1 MAFVGREREL
11 AQLAE
16 AVRRVAQG
24 GLGRVVLTGPAGIGC
39 TRLLDELFDRVK
51 VVPGVVACRGRA
63 YAPGA
68 GVAYQALGDALD
80 GALRGLSDER
90 LLKVVGACGR
100 DLSLLVPAVTDRL
113 DEIGVDRRAPRLIA
127 PDQLGR
133 RVVES
138 ILGVLERLAGNGV
151 LLLTL
156 EDLHLADPGT
166 RALVRALQT
175 VGRSLP
181 ICLVVSYQPDML
193 HRRHP
198 VQPLADWLA
207 DDPAVQHVALG
218 PLGARDIEQL
228 VSDAAEVGSRA
239 NFLPSIVEGARGNP
253 LVALWLASSTE
264 IVAGI
269 RLSDPFDELCGA
281 RLEALPR
288 DAVRVVRTL
297 SAAAMPLTPASLLRV
312 QLPEGR
318 PTIQG
323 LEAAI
328 GSGFVVEHGEQV
340 AIAHELLAEAVDSL
354 ELMADRR
361 GIHMALARQLAAQ
374 PAVAAWHWARARR
387 PVDARD
393 ASIRAATAALHLDP
407 AETVLGHYEEALEL
421 PGLDELM
428 PEERAALWA
437 GAAAASASAGRF
449 RRAASLQRRAIENR
463 ARREASSERGGRD
476 AATRLLLGEM
486 YADLGRYQ
494 WAGGE
499 LEGAIESMERALG
512 IMPAHA
518 SRIRARAQAALA
530 QHLMIAGRFEESAA
544 LAREA
549 RDTATAAAVDE
560 GTQAELGHAIC
571 TLGMDVAYL
580 GDLEGGLALLERS
593 ASIAREAGRLDD
605 LMRVAANRTTLLDLD
620 SRREEALAVVHA
632 SLEDAAVGGLAASY
646 GAFLRGNS
654 ADILYHLGR
663 WQEAEAECRLAQD
676 WRMSALEAEWW
687 PPLVLGLVL
696 TESRGDEEAERLV
709 GQALLQLDTVQPGQW
724 TGHVLRSAISVA
736 LWARDPGGALAI
748 AEREWPR
755 ALESDELAVVA
766 WAASSCLE
774 AAAAA
779 ADHGRQHA
787 DPGLIV
793 RARDLAS
800 RILPEASAHVAGSAV
815 PPSLGA
821 RQEAELHLVTAR
833 AHAHRI
839 RGRVDARTWD
849 GLATAWARRPMPYQ
863 AAKARWWQALAIL
876 GAAHDDEREAA
887 RAAAREPL
895 AEAFRLARDLPA
907 LPLLREVVDL
917 AARARVALPLGP
929 EVEALLEAT
938 RRVGLQREP
947 AATPGGPSR
956 GERHADEARAPLGR
970 RGEAGIAPGGRRT
983 IGAGRERDLVAVG
996 PGPAPV
1002 PVPVGPGTSP
1012 PEEGPPVSDLA
1023 RAIEERILATLRRH
1037 PSDVYGLSPR
1047 EQEVLNIL
1055 AEGRT
1060 DRDIA
1065 ARLFISERTVH
1076 VHVRRIL
1083 AKLGVSSRTE
1093 AAGVAIRQGLV
1104 PADLPDRSVAAQSV
1118 VRER

>member
-39 TRLLDELFDRVK
+39 TRLLDELFERVTL
-51 VVPGVVACRGRA
+51 VPGVVACRGRA
-63 YAPGA
+63 YAPGT
-68 GVAYQALGDALD
+68 GVAYQAVGDALD
-80 GALRGLSDER
+80 GALQGLPDER
-90 LLKVVGACGR
+90 LVEVIGSSAH
-100 DLSLLVPAVTDRL
+100 DLSVLVPGVSTRL
-113 DEIGVDRRAPRLIA
+113 DVLGVDRQAPRLIA
-127 PDQLGR
+127 PDQQGR

-138 ILGVLERLAGNGV
+138 ILGVLERLAGDGV
-151 LLLTL
+151 LLLAL
-156 EDLHLADPGT
+156 EDLHLADPAT

-181 ICLVVSYQPDML
+181 ICLLMSYQPDML

-198 VQPLADWLA
+198 LQPLADWLA
-207 DDPAVQHVALG
+207 DDPAVQHLALG
-218 PLGARDIEQL
+218 PLPAREIEQL
-228 VSDAAEVGSRA
+228 VCEAAEAGSRA
-239 NFLPSIVEGARGNP
+239 NFLPSIVEGSRGNP

-264 IVAGI
+264 ILAGV

-288 DAVRVVRTL
+288 DAIRVVRTL
-297 SAAAMPLTPASLLRV
+297 SAAGIPLPRATLLRV

-318 PTIQG
+318 VTIQG
-323 LEAAI
+323 IEAAV
-328 GSGFVVEHGEQV
+328 GSGFVIEQGDLV
-340 AIAHELLAEAVDSL
+340 SIAHELLAEAVDAL
-354 ELMADRR
+354 ELISERR
-361 GIHMALARQLAAQ
+361 GVHVALAQQLVAQ
-374 PAVAAWHWARARR
+374 PALAAWHWAQARR
-387 PVDARD
+387 PVEARD
-393 ASIRAATAALHLDP
+393 AFIRAATAALNLDP

-421 PGLDELM
+421 PGLEEMM

-449 RRAASLQRRAIENR
+449 RRAAGLQRRAIENR
-463 ARREASSERGGRD
+463 ARREASSDRGVRD
-476 AATRLLLGEM
+476 AGTRLLLGEM

-512 IMPAHA
+512 IMPDQP

-530 QHLMIAGRFEESAA
+530 QHLMIAGRFEESAD

-549 RDTATAAAVDE
+549 CATADAAAADE
-560 GTQAELGHAIC
+560 ETRAERGHAIC
-571 TLGMDVAYL
+571 TLGMDAAYL
-580 GDLEGGLALLERS
+580 GDLEGGLALLEESS
-593 ASIAREAGRLDD
+593 AIARQAGRLDD

-632 SLEDAAVGGLAASY
+632 SLEDAAAGGLAASY

-709 GQALLQLDTVQPGQW
+709 GQALLQLETVPPGQW

-755 ALESDELAVVA
+755 ALDSDELAVVA

-774 AAAAA
+774 AGAAA
-779 ADHGRQHA
+779 ADHGRQHS

-793 RARDLAS
+793 RARDLAT
-800 RILPEASAHVAGSAV
+800 RVLPEAAAHVAASSV
-815 PPSLGA
+815 PPSLGT
-821 RQEAELHLVTAR
+821 RQEAELHLATAR
-833 AHAHRI
+833 AHAQRV
-839 RGRVDARTWD
+839 RGRIEPGTW
-849 GLATAWARRPMPYQ
+849 GRLAHAWACRPMPYQ

-876 GAAHDDEREAA
+876 GSAQEDERES
-887 RAAAREPL
+887 
-895 AEAFRLARDLPA
+895 
-907 LPLLREVVDL
+907 
-917 AARARVALPLGP
+917 ARVA
-929 EVEALLEAT
+929 
-938 RRVGLQREP
+938 
-947 AATPGGPSR
+947 
-956 GERHADEARAPLGR
+956 
-970 RGEAGIAPGGRRT
+970 
-983 IGAGRERDLVAVG
+983 
-996 PGPAPV
+996 
-1002 PVPVGPGTSP
+1002 SP
-1012 PEEGPPVSDLA
+1012 
-1023 RAIEERILATLRRH
+1023 
-1037 PSDVYGLSPR
+1037 
-1047 EQEVLNIL
+1047 
-1055 AEGRT
+1055 
-1060 DRDIA
+1060 
-1065 ARLFISERTVH
+1065 
-1076 VHVRRIL
+1076 
-1083 AKLGVSSRTE
+1083 
-1093 AAGVAIRQGLV
+1093 
-1104 PADLPDRSVAAQSV
+1104 
-1118 VRER
+1118 